1 VCDVKRARKR
11 QRTQYVVLEW
21 QPLLTETYVRG
32 KPAVHC
38 RTAVVSATGLHL
50 AASGQPA
57 RIRLAQQARV
67 HGWWLPAQFVIGSKH
82 ARFVVD
88 VDLVRHMSAPAEA
101 RAWQRWQA
109 ARNLADL
116 ADLAEPATW
125 VRLAVHNGNGCD
137 VLNATLATDAYQFQV
152 TQVTVLPPLVDA
164 RARTSVPRTVQVVV
178 NDLLSVALEQAQLHG
193 VVKPADLRSV
203 NVARITAK
211 VHAAGTTPKQRARPR
226 VVRTS
231 HNDVLV
237 LQQVRRVHEATP
249 QGDKV
254 RAVMQHFGWGQRKA
268 EAMVRASQLQLRW
281 GKAYERS
288 KSSRQHKTH
297 KRGSKP

>member
-1 VCDVKRARKR
+1 MKRARKR
-11 QRTQYVVLEW
+11 QRTQYVVLDW

-50 AASGQPA
+50 AASRQPA
-57 RIRLAQQARV
+57 RIRLAQQATV
-67 HGWWLPAQFVIGSKH
+67 HGWWLPARFVIGSEH

-88 VDLVRHMSAPAEA
+88 VDLVRHMSAAAEA

-109 ARNLADL
+109 AGNLRDV
-116 ADLAEPATW
+116 AEPATW

-152 TQVTVLPPLVDA
+152 TQVTVLPPLVGA

-178 NDLLSVALEQAQLHG
+178 NDLLTVALDQAQLHG
-193 VVKPADLRSV
+193 VVKPADLRGA

-211 VHAAGTTPKQRARPR
+211 VHAAGTTPKQRAKPR
-226 VVRTS
+226 VVRTA

-237 LQQVRRVHEATP
+237 LQQVRRVHDAAP
-249 QGDKV
+249 HRDKV

-268 EAMVRASQLQLRW
+268 HDMVRASQLQLRW

-288 KSSRQHKTH
+288 RSSRQHKTH
-297 KRGSKP
+297 KRGSQT